1 MLIGLK
7 LINCY
12 RKINTVLWWGGQSQN
27 GGEKVFAVI
36 TGLHS
41 GSVK

>member
-12 RKINTVLWWGGQSQN
+12 RKKNTVLWWGGHSQN
-27 GGEKVFAVI
+27 GEKKLFAII

-41 GSVK
+41 SSVK